1 VVTAST
7 NRQEIRKV
15 IEASGKTQEQVAEA
29 IDVSPVTLSRWING
43 HSDPDF
49 AKLDRLANALGLP
62 LRLTFGPDTQKSAP
76 AWAEALADETARKV
90 IAALAPDDLRE
101 AAAVLIARLEGLHRL
116 PDDSSPGHGG
126 AASPGELG
134 PPVRG
139 PG

>member
-1 VVTAST
+1 MALSLLKYA
-7 NRQEIRKV
+7 NRAK
-15 IEASGKTQEQVAEA
+15 VAEA
-29 IDVSPVTLSRWING
+29 LTEQGYEVTRMTVNRWAAGSEMPEVAARMIAELFG
-43 HSDPDF
+43 HD
-49 AKLDRLANALGLP
+49 
-62 LRLTFGPDTQKSAP
+62 PDTQKSAP
-76 AWAEALADETARKV
+76 AWAEALADETAKKV

-101 AAAVLIARLEGLHRL
+101 AAAVLIARLEGLQRL